1 MFLTVVI
8 IASSDTYSYKDLV
21 AQSYC
26 ATKDGMGVLSGSAEH
41 TSAVRRDCEVD
52 PNTTCND
59 ICGINS
65 TFAAEI
71 DARFPEVN
79 NFFCKGALWF
89 MLDHPILASNPGP
102 GQTDAGKL
110 SMVTISY
117 NKFHCFDT
125 GCGPNYCCCYAFAE

>member
-26 ATKDGMGVLSGSAEH
+26 ATKDVGINHPEY

-52 PNTTCND
+52 PSTTCDD
-59 ICGINS
+59 ICGENS
-65 TFAAEI
+65 TFAAEMV
-71 DARFPEVN
+71 AQFPEKVWTT
-79 NFFCKGALWF
+79 FYCEGALWF
-89 MLDHPILASNPGP
+89 MMNHPILAENPGP

-110 SMVTISY
+110 NMVTISY
-117 NKFHCFDT
+117 DKCDAT
-125 GCGPNYCCCYAFAE
+125 GCGPNYCCCYVFEDN